1 MKSNPVNFS
10 TLRQIWSLIEE
21 THTSTLL
28 SLDEAGLVNY
38 LLRQLQNTKTIN
50 LEEISLVRDYL
61 DDKITL
67 IRDLADSR
75 LVAPQNLSS

>member
-1 MKSNPVNFS
+1 MNFS
-10 TLRQIWSLIEE
+10 TLRQIWSLIDE

-28 SLDEAGLVNY
+28 SLDETDLVNY

>member
-1 MKSNPVNFS
+1 MKSNPVHFS

-21 THTSTLL
+21 THASTLL
-28 SLDEAGLVNY
+28 SLDEADLVNY

-50 LEEISLVRDYL
+50 LEEISLVRDYV

-75 LVAPQNLSS
+75 LVAPQDLSN